1 MKIFLYLLGFLL
13 ILYLVSFYYERE
25 REKSF
30 LKKDLQEAGDQI
42 VYNKKSEMQTAQR
55 NGTSFFNV
63 GSRTIQNDI
72 KYSYDDVRGA
82 VKLRQ

>member
-82 VKLRQ
+82 VKLGQ